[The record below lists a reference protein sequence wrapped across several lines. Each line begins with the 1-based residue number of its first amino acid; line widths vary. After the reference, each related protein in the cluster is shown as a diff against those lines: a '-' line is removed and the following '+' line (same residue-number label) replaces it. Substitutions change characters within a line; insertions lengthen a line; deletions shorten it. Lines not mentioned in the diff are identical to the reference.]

1 MNSHT
6 CNIYISHLSIIVV
19 HMNSTSTKPYM
30 FFRIDFLLNFIPHH
44 EQFFFFFFMSVLQK
58 FNRKKPNKKQNC
70 SKLGKRY
77 DYIHLLSTF
86 CNSQIGEHFKGSWR
100 NMWLQSS
107 RKHQYIFGD
116 TRWRYLVQQKWSW
129 KGVCG

>member
-6 CNIYISHLSIIVV
+6 CNIYISQLSIIVV

-44 EQFFFFFFMSVLQK
+44 EQFFLFFFMSVLQK
-58 FNRKKPNKKQNC
+58 FNRKKKTTRNKIAAKQE
-70 SKLGKRY
+70 R
-77 DYIHLLSTF
+77 DMIIHLLSTF

-129 KGVCG
+129 RGVCG